1 MAIKARNHRTN
12 CMCPVCKG
20 ARGERWAKK
29 TRLNITVNTSIL
41 SNIRDWASDN
51 NSSVT
56 GAFERA
62 ASEFLEREK
71 HKQEDI
77 VKIFESAPE
86 DDEPF
91 TDEERASEEE
101 GWKEYQA
108 GKSRSRKEVRKELAG
123 GE

>member
-1 MAIKARNHRTN
+1 
-12 CMCPVCKG
+12 MCPVCKG
-20 ARGERWAKK
+20 ARGEKWAKK

-41 SNIRDWASDN
+41 SNIRDWASSN
-51 NSSVT
+51 NTSIT
-56 GAFERA
+56 DAFERA

-71 HKQEDI
+71 HKQDDI

-91 TDEERASEEE
+91 TEEERAEEEE
-101 GWKEYQA
+101 GWREYLA
-108 GKSRSRKEVRKELAG
+108 EKSRTRNEVREELAS